1 MFLRCFQINES
12 CLRLIQAEDFPVHP
26 FKNVY
31 ENLLQN
37 MVRERGK
44 GRGEGGREGRRKER
58 REEGRKL
65 KEKIQISIIH
75 LHDYEIFS
83 IISTEKKNCS
93 VLKLL
98 LLLIERAD
106 QQHFSLVVCKG

>member
-26 FKNVY
+26 FKNVRKTY

-37 MVRERGK
+37 IVRGK
-44 GRGEGGREGRRKER
+44 GKGRREGGREGRKKER
-58 REEGRKL
+58 REEGRTL
-65 KEKIQISIIH
+65 KGKIQISIIH
-75 LHDYEIFS
+75 LHDYEILS
-83 IISTEKKNCS
+83 IISTEKKNCP

-106 QQHFSLVVCKG
+106 QQHFSLG